1 MNFDTFQILLI
12 GFAIFAS
19 SIVQGAIGFAVALI
33 AVPLFLK
40 AGMNLPLSVFVVLFC
55 ALIQNL
61 IGLRRTWHEIDFQT
75 LVKPALFRIFMI
87 PIGFLLM
94 SWFDSF
100 DQHELARI
108 FGVILLFVLILQIG
122 LRIRPQKSVH
132 WGWTASAMAS
142 SGIAQG
148 AIGTPGPPIAFWVMA
163 HNWTSNRSRGTLFFL
178 FTTGAI
184 PHCLLL
190 MSRYSASQS
199 LLALKI
205 AALGTPLSFLGSMIG
220 LWLGER
226 FEKDR
231 LRKVAFATL
240 AVLAVKLIFFS

>member
-1 MNFDTFQILLI
+1 MEFDISQILLI

-40 AGMNLPLSVFVVLFC
+40 AGLTLPQSVFVVLFC
-55 ALIQNL
+55 ALVQNL
-61 IGLRRTWHEIDFQT
+61 VGLRRTWSEIEVKS
-75 LVKPALFRIFMI
+75 LIKPASFRIALI

-100 DQHELARI
+100 DKHELARI
-108 FGVILLFVLILQIG
+108 FGGVLLLVLILQIS
-122 LRIRPQKSVH
+122 LRIRPRNKVH
-132 WGWTASAMAS
+132 WGWTATAMAS

-163 HNWTSNRSRGTLFFL
+163 HDWSSNRSRGTLFFL

-190 MSRYSASQS
+190 MSAYHFSST
-199 LLALKI
+199 LVALKI
-205 AALGTPLSFLGSMIG
+205 AAIGLPVSFLGSMIG
-220 LWLGER
+220 LKLGER
-226 FEKDR
+226 CEKKR
-231 LRKVAFATL
+231 LRKIAFATL
-240 AVLAVKLIFFS
+240 AILAAKLIFFS